1 MGLTKRKEECLNRL
15 FQPLLLKPKI
25 YSNLISFV
33 MQTEGR
39 NMSTTGNK
47 TVDAIGQIHFEGN
60 IIPHMW
66 YQTLRLDDG
75 KPDTISMILLS
86 EFIYWYRPTV
96 VKDERSGAFM
106 KMKKKFKEDLLQKS
120 YKELSEQFG
129 FSYKQIRGALE
140 RLEAKRVCRRVFR
153 TVESPKGKLPNTMF
167 IELFI
172 PGIMEIT
179 FPQSKDV
186 FTCRERPI
194 YPEGKTSLPVGKD
207 ITEIT
212 TENTTKTTTE
222 SNNTRAKKCASEY
235 SDQFLELWN
244 MYPKKKDKKAANK
257 AFKAAMKRADFET
270 IKKGLANYVAE
281 QKSLRTELTYYKH
294 FSTFMNGDSYNDY
307 QVLNAPQPKR
317 RGQANTGSERQGLTY
332 AELQERIKPELEQS
346 GETPRQQE
354 NFFDDEDLPF

>member
-1 MGLTKRKEECLNRL
+1 MG
-15 FQPLLLKPKI
+15 
-25 YSNLISFV
+25 
-33 MQTEGR
+33 
-39 NMSTTGNK
+39 TTGHK

-66 YQTLRLDDG
+66 YRTMRLDNG
-75 KPDTISMILLS
+75 KPDIISMVLLS

-106 KMKKKFKEDLLQKS
+106 KMKKKFKGDLLQKS
-120 YKELSEQFG
+120 YKDLSEQFG
-129 FSYKQIRGALE
+129 FSDKQIREALK
-140 RLEAKRVCRRVFR
+140 RLEARNILRRVFR
-153 TVESPKGKLPNTMF
+153 TVDSSIGKLPNTMF
-167 IELFI
+167 IDLNVAEILR
-172 PGIMEIT
+172 IT
-179 FPQSKDV
+179 FPESEGV
-186 FTCRERPI
+186 LPYRETPSLPTGKEVLPYRETPI
-194 YPEGKTSLPVGKD
+194 APEGNT

-222 SNNTRAKKCASEY
+222 SNNIRAKGRASEY
-235 SDQFLELWN
+235 SDQFLELWE

-270 IKKGLANYVAE
+270 IKKGLTNYVSE
-281 QKSLRTELTYYKH
+281 QKALRTELTYYKH

-307 QVLNAPQPKR
+307 QVLNIPQPKR

-346 GETPRQQE
+346 GEASRHDET
-354 NFFDDEDLPF
+354 FFDDEDLPF